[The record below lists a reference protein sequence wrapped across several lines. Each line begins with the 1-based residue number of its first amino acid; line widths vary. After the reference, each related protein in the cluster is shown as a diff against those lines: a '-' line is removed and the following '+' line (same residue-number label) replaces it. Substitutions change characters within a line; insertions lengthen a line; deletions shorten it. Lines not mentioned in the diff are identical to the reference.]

1 MKELIRD
8 LGGYIAVA
16 EGLGIKN
23 PKRVS
28 NWGVRG
34 VPYAYRNRVARLAV
48 TKGIAVPP
56 GFLDPPEREE
66 RAA

>member
-16 EGLGIKN
+16 DGLGIP

-28 NWGVRG
+28 NWGARG
-34 VPYAYRNRVARLAV
+34 VPYAFRNQVARLAV
-48 TKGIAVPP
+48 TKGIAVPA
-56 GFLDPPEREE
+56 GFLDPPQREHAV
-66 RAA
+66 AA

>member
-16 EGLGIKN
+16 RGLGIM

-28 NWGVRG
+28 NWGARG
-34 VPYAYRNRVARLAV
+34 VPYAYRNQVARLAV
-48 TKGIAVPP
+48 KKGVEVPQ
-56 GFLDPPEREE
+56 GFLDPPQREE